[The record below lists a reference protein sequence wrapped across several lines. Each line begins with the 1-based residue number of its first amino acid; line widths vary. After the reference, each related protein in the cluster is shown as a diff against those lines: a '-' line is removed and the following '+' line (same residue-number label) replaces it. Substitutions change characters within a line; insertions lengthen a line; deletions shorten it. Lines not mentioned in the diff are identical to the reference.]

1 MPLCYRNFGFV
12 VKGGKII
19 NRALLF
25 LYGHKCFKREISVGG
40 FLPYNEFSECIYAI
54 LSSNLCLSSLASE

>member
-19 NRALLF
+19 NGALFF
-25 LYGHKCFKREISVGG
+25 LCGHRCLKREISVGG
-40 FLPYNEFSECIYAI
+40 FLLHNEFSDCIYAI
-54 LSSNLCLSSLASE
+54 LSSNLSWSSFVSE

>member
-19 NRALLF
+19 NGALF
-25 LYGHKCFKREISVGG
+25 FYVVTGV
-40 FLPYNEFSECIYAI
+40 
-54 LSSNLCLSSLASE
+54 